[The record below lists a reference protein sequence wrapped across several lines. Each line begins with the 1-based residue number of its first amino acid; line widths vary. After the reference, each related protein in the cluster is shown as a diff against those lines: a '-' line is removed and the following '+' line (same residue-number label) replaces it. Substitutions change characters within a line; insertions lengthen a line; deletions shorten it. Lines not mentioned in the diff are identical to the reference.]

1 MQQETTRKHAS
12 WKSENHV
19 SEINLG
25 AALGGGIFP
34 TTGWAQKIKGLANG
48 V

>member
-12 WKSENHV
+12 WKSEKRV
-19 SEINLG
+19 SEILWGG
-25 AALGGGIFP
+25 ASAGGISP
-34 TTGWAQKIKGLANG
+34 ATGGTQKIKGMVDG

>member
-12 WKSENHV
+12 WKSRKRV
-19 SEINLG
+19 SEILWG
-25 AALGGGIFP
+25 AAPGGGILP
-34 TTGWAQKIKGLANG
+34 VTGGTQKIKGIADG